1 MLRKFEYSWQ
11 FFKRSLWLI
20 LPVLGIGMAE
30 SRLGG
35 QRCNNLVISIE
46 GDSGAFFLNQTDVRT
61 LLTEHGG
68 DPLIGERLDEINLGE
83 LEYRV
88 KKNKLIK
95 KCQVSRDL
103 KGNIVVNVE
112 QERPLARWVN
122 TSQNGE
128 VQSAEGFYIND
139 EGDFFP
145 LSDSFSAR
153 ALIVSGAYFKDLK
166 RFKGKEGESLID
178 LIRFLNTEPFWKAQV
193 AKLDADKNGEIE
205 LSMVLGD
212 QKIEFGTAEGFESK
226 FNKLHLFYGEVLS
239 KDWSRFSRI
248 SIKFQDQIVCE

>member
-1 MLRKFEYSWQ
+1 MLRKFDYSWQ
-11 FFKRSLWLI
+11 LFKRSLWLI
-20 LPVLGIGMAE
+20 LPILGIGMAE

-46 GDSGAFFLNQTDVRT
+46 GDSGAFFLNQTDVRM
-61 LLTEHGG
+61 LMTEHGG
-68 DPLIGERLDEINLGE
+68 DPLIGGRLDEINLGE

-112 QERPLARWVN
+112 QERPLARWIT
-122 TSQNGE
+122 TSQSGE
-128 VQSAEGFYIND
+128 IQSADGFYIND

-153 ALIVSGAYFKDLK
+153 ALIVSGAYFRDSKKL
-166 RFKGKEGESLID
+166 KGKEGESLMA
-178 LIRFLNTEPFWKAQV
+178 LIRFLNTDPFWKAQV

-205 LSMVLGD
+205 LNTVLGD

-226 FNKLHLFYGEVLS
+226 FNKLHLFYEKVLS